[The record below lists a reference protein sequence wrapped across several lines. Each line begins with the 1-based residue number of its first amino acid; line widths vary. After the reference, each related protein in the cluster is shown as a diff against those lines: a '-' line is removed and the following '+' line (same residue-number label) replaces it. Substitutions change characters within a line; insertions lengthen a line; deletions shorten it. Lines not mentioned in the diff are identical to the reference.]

1 MNIRA
6 IVPVPRT
13 GRGMARQS
21 SSLFESLQQ
30 EVDRLFED
38 FSRGT
43 GNGAMQ
49 LMPNMDVAETDKNIE
64 LTVELPGLEQADVD
78 ISINDNVL
86 IIRGEKKAESER
98 KDKNFHLIE
107 RAYGTFY
114 RAFELPQGV
123 DPSQIMATM
132 SNGVLKVTIP
142 KPAQAEPRK
151 IEVKQQSESNAPSN
165 GQAGGQ
171 SNNQSGSPSESQQ
184 QSRAQS
190 KSQAK
195 PQQSQ
200 PQA

>member
-13 GRGMARQS
+13 GRGMVRQTG
-21 SSLFESLQQ
+21 SLFDSLQQ

-64 LTVELPGLEQADVD
+64 LTVELPGLQQGDVD
-78 ISINDNVL
+78 ISINDNMLV
-86 IIRGEKKAESER
+86 IRGEKKAETER
-98 KDKNFHLIE
+98 KDKNFHLVE

-123 DPSQIMATM
+123 DPSQIAATM

-142 KPAQAEPRK
+142 KPAQAEPRR
-151 IEVKQQSESNAPSN
+151 IEVQQQVESNAPSN
-165 GQAGGQ
+165 GQSGGQ
-171 SNNQSGSPSESQQ
+171 SNSPSGSQSESQM

-200 PQA
+200 QQA

>member
-6 IVPVPRT
+6 IVPLPRT
-13 GRGMARQS
+13 GRGMVRQTG
-21 SSLFESLQQ
+21 SLFDSLQQ

-64 LTVELPGLEQADVD
+64 LTVELPGLQEKDID
-78 ISINDNVL
+78 ISINDSLLV
-86 IIRGEKKAESER
+86 IRGETKAETER

-114 RAFELPQGV
+114 RAFELPPGV

-142 KPAQAEPRK
+142 KPTQAEPRR
-151 IEVKQQSESNAPSN
+151 IEVQPH
-165 GQAGGQ
+165 
-171 SNNQSGSPSESQQ
+171 SESQQ

-190 KSQAK
+190 KSQ
-195 PQQSQ
+195 S
-200 PQA
+200 

>member
-1 MNIRA
+1 MVRQ
-6 IVPVPRT
+6 T
-13 GRGMARQS
+13 G
-21 SSLFESLQQ
+21 SLFDSLQQ

-64 LTVELPGLEQADVD
+64 LTVELPGLQQGDVD
-78 ISINDNVL
+78 ISINDNMVV
-86 IIRGEKKAESER
+86 IRGEKKAEMER
-98 KDKNFHLIE
+98 KDKNFHLVE

-123 DPSQIMATM
+123 DPSQITATM

-142 KPAQAEPRK
+142 KPAQAEPRR
-151 IEVKQQSESNAPSN
+151 IEVQQRAESNVASN
-165 GQAGGQ
+165 CQSGGQ
-171 SNNQSGSPSESQQ
+171 SNSPSGSQSESQP

-190 KSQAK
+190 KSQAR

-200 PQA
+200 QQA